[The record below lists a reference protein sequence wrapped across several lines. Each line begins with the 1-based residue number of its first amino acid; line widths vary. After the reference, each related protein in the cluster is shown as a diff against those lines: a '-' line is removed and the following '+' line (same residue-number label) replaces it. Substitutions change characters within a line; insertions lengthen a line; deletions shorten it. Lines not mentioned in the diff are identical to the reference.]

1 MPDQHRSEEV
11 RAVDIQVGDDGDA
24 PGISQELTTDDI
36 DDIAFDPNLTVG
48 ERRERLMELHAELD
62 TRRFGD
68 IDVSVEDTSLGDQ
81 DMKGIFTYLIDRIAS
96 LGNATVGDAEL
107 AATGMDTDDRSDD
120 DDPADH
126 VDDEDEEAR
135 IEDLSRRTI

>member
-1 MPDQHRSEEV
+1 MPDQHRNEDV
-11 RAVDIQVGDDGDA
+11 RAVDIQVGDDGDM

-48 ERRERLMELHAELD
+48 ERHERLMELRDEMD

-68 IDVSVEDTSLGDQ
+68 MENSFNDQ
-81 DMKGIFTYLIDRIAS
+81 DMKGVYTYLLDRLSS
-96 LGNATVGDAEL
+96 LGNATTGDAEL
-107 AATGMDTDDRSDD
+107 AAVGMDSDDRSDD

-135 IEDLSRRTI
+135 IEDLSRRRI